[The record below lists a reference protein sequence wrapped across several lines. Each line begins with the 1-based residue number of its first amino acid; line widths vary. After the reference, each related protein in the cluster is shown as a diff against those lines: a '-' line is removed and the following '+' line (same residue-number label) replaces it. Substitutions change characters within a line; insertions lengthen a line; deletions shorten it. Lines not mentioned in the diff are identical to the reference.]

1 MNQRKMLM
9 IPGPSE
15 ADPLVLASL
24 SAPILPHYGA
34 DWGEAYQ
41 STLEELK
48 KIFKTKEQVI
58 IFPGPGNGAVELVA
72 VNVIEPGDRV
82 LNLVN
87 GWFGEILSDVIRTYG
102 GEPVNIQVE
111 YGEVVTA
118 ADVESRLDREKNIK
132 AIFAVHNE
140 TSTGVENPVWD
151 IGRVARKHGVIYFA
165 DAVSSYGGMNIEVD
179 NWGIDVCVGYASK
192 CLGGISGA
200 VPVAIGKRIWE
211 EVDSRKSP
219 IPSRFMSLKVWK
231 YFMDEW
237 GPGGHPFPTSE
248 PTTVIL
254 ALREAARLALEEG
267 LDKRYRRHHIATQA
281 MIEGCKKIGLQPLAR
296 EEIRSK
302 TVTLVAVPE
311 GREARI
317 RELMEK
323 RHNIMIAGGVSE
335 LKGKALRIG
344 TMGVSAS
351 PSYVLPT
358 LMALEV
364 CAGQIGLPVNRGTA
378 VAEASRI
385 FQIS

>member
-1 MNQRKMLM
+1 
-9 IPGPSE
+9 
-15 ADPLVLASL
+15 
-24 SAPILPHYGA
+24 
-34 DWGEAYQ
+34 
-41 STLEELK
+41 
-48 KIFKTKEQVI
+48 
-58 IFPGPGNGAVELVA
+58 
-72 VNVIEPGDRV
+72 
-82 LNLVN
+82 
-87 GWFGEILSDVIRTYG
+87 
-102 GEPVNIQVE
+102 
-111 YGEVVTA
+111 
-118 ADVESRLDREKNIK
+118 
-132 AIFAVHNE
+132 
-140 TSTGVENPVWD
+140 
-151 IGRVARKHGVIYFA
+151 
-165 DAVSSYGGMNIEVD
+165 
-179 NWGIDVCVGYASK
+179 
-192 CLGGISGA
+192 
-200 VPVAIGKRIWE
+200 VAIGKRIWE

-267 LDKRYRRHHIATQA
+267 LDKRYRRHHIASQA
-281 MIEGCKKIGLQPLAR
+281 MREGCKKIGLQPLAR

-311 GREARI
+311 GRETRI

-358 LMALEV
+358 LMALED
-364 CAGQIGLPVNRGTA
+364 CADQIGLPVNRGAA

-385 FQIS
+385 FQIY